1 MWIVILIVSRSMK
14 KTLYHQKYK
23 IKLIMQTELEDGL
36 LPKERESAKEAS
48 DEASSIVNMQ

>member
-1 MWIVILIVSRSMK
+1 
-14 KTLYHQKYK
+14 
-23 IKLIMQTELEDGL
+23 MQTELEDGL